1 MFSMST
7 FLIILFVLLLVV
19 TIAAI
24 LTPDEKYK
32 KRKKHRWWQDESNR
46 VEKHNGKYYFSR
58 DCYGPPMEGPMP
70 GAKPVN
76 MDSDDYFFDD

>member
-7 FLIILFVLLLVV
+7 FLIILFVLLLVA

-32 KRKKHRWWQDESNR
+32 KRNKRHWWQDDPNR
-46 VEKHNGKYYFSR
+46 LVKCNGKYYHVKDTIYYPGGHS
-58 DCYGPPMEGPMP
+58 PLP

-76 MDSDDYFFDD
+76 VDEDL

>member
-32 KRKKHRWWQDESNR
+32 KRNKRHWWQDDPNR
-46 VEKHNGKYYFSR
+46 LVKCNGKYYRVKDTSYYPCGNIPNH
-58 DCYGPPMEGPMP
+58 D
-70 GAKPVN
+70 AKPVN
-76 MDSDDYFFDD
+76 VDEDEDL

>member
-7 FLIILFVLLLVV
+7 FLIILFVLLLVA

-32 KRKKHRWWQDESNR
+32 KRNKHHWWQDDPNR
-46 VEKHNGKYYFSR
+46 LVKYNGKYYR
-58 DCYGPPMEGPMP
+58 RKDMECPPTLLPRPKP
-70 GAKPVN
+70 GSKPVA
-76 MDSDDYFFDD
+76 DEFGDWY